1 MKPSFVAMVLA
12 VCMVAAPA
20 SPAAAQQIA
29 TLPRVGVLSPSS
41 PAVAATFQEPIR
53 LGLADVGYVE
63 GKNIILEWRYAEGQY
78 ERFPELVAEL
88 IRLKV
93 DVIAVIGAVTARA
106 VAKAGTNIPVV
117 FAMVVDPVTDGIVS
131 SAERPGGNITGIT
144 TFDPQQPTKRLQLLM
159 EAIPGLARVAI
170 LGDQGVSEA
179 QLKASE
185 AQARTLGLQPQVVR
199 LSGPNPDVEG
209 AFAGMR
215 QMKADAALVLDE
227 PLMLVHRK
235 TIAEVAIKHQIGI
248 MGSPSF
254 AEAGGLINY
263 GTSNA
268 AGLRQ
273 MWTIVDKVIKGAK
286 AGELPVQTVVRYD
299 LIVNLK
305 TAGALGVTI
314 PPAILTRA
322 DRVIQ

>member
-1 MKPSFVAMVLA
+1 M
-12 VCMVAAPA
+12 
-20 SPAAAQQIA
+20 
-29 TLPRVGVLSPSS
+29 
-41 PAVAATFQEPIR
+41 
-53 LGLADVGYVE
+53 
-63 GKNIILEWRYAEGQY
+63 
-78 ERFPELVAEL
+78 
-88 IRLKV
+88 
-93 DVIAVIGAVTARA
+93 
-106 VAKAGTNIPVV
+106 
-117 FAMVVDPVTDGIVS
+117 
-131 SAERPGGNITGIT
+131 
-144 TFDPQQPTKRLQLLM
+144 
-159 EAIPGLARVAI
+159 
-170 LGDQGVSEA
+170 
-179 QLKASE
+179 KASE

-209 AFAGMR
+209 AFAAMR
-215 QMKADAALVLDE
+215 QMKADAVLVLDE

-273 MWTIVDKVIKGAK
+273 MWTIVDQIIKGAK

-299 LIVNLK
+299 LIVNVK
-305 TAGALGVTI
+305 TASDIGVTI
-314 PPAILTRA
+314 PPAILQRA

>member
-1 MKPSFVAMVLA
+1 M
-12 VCMVAAPA
+12 
-20 SPAAAQQIA
+20 
-29 TLPRVGVLSPSS
+29 
-41 PAVAATFQEPIR
+41 
-53 LGLADVGYVE
+53 
-63 GKNIILEWRYAEGQY
+63 
-78 ERFPELVAEL
+78 
-88 IRLKV
+88 
-93 DVIAVIGAVTARA
+93 
-106 VAKAGTNIPVV
+106 
-117 FAMVVDPVTDGIVS
+117 
-131 SAERPGGNITGIT
+131 
-144 TFDPQQPTKRLQLLM
+144 
-159 EAIPGLARVAI
+159 
-170 LGDQGVSEA
+170 
-179 QLKASE
+179 
-185 AQARTLGLQPQVVR
+185 
-199 LSGPNPDVEG
+199 
-209 AFAGMR
+209 
-215 QMKADAALVLDE
+215 DE
-227 PLMLVHRK
+227 PLILVHRK

>member
-1 MKPSFVAMVLA
+1 MKSSFGAMALA
-12 VCMVAAPA
+12 VCIIAA

-29 TLPRVGVLSPSS
+29 RLPRVGVLSPSS

-53 LGLADVGYVE
+53 LGLADVGSVE

-78 ERFPELVAEL
+78 ERFPELLAEL
-88 IRLKV
+88 IQLKV

-106 VAKAGTNIPVV
+106 VAKTGTNIPVV
-117 FAMVVDPVTDGIVS
+117 FAMVVDPVTDGVVS
-131 SAERPGGNITGIT
+131 SAERPGGNITGVT

-170 LGDQGVSEA
+170 LGDQGVSDA
-179 QLKASE
+179 QMKASE

-209 AFAGMR
+209 AFAAMR
-215 QMKADAALVLDE
+215 QMKADAVLVLDE

-235 TIAEVAIKHQIGI
+235 TIAEVAIKHRIGI

-299 LIVNLK
+299 LIVNVK
-305 TAGALGVTI
+305 TADTLGVTI
-314 PPAILTRA
+314 PSAILKRA

>member
-1 MKPSFVAMVLA
+1 MKSSFGAMVLA
-12 VCMVAAPA
+12 VCMIAAPA

-88 IRLKV
+88 IHLKV

-117 FAMVVDPVTDGIVS
+117 FAMVVDPVTDGVVS
-131 SAERPGGNITGIT
+131 SAERPGGNITGVT

-170 LGDQGVSEA
+170 LGDQGVSDA
-179 QLKASE
+179 QMKASE

-209 AFAGMR
+209 AFAAMR
-215 QMKADAALVLDE
+215 QMKADAVLLDE

-273 MWTIVDKVIKGAK
+273 MWTIVDQIIKGAK

-299 LIVNLK
+299 LIVNVK
-305 TAGALGVTI
+305 TASDIGVTI
-314 PPAILTRA
+314 PPAILQRA